1 MLLDAWVSS
10 RMEDVTKFDRAA
22 ANPPVAVC
30 RRPSPFTGKQRNG
43 CRFTLLSLCHCP
55 SRHCAYRAGNGKQIL
70 NGMNL
75 GKAKQKPPQTVRG
88 GARERRDVERR
99 IASYAPHPDERRMRG
114 DRRRNPFRRWRRV
127 RLGDLPVV
135 VVDQATTVRV
145 IVAHSMYR
153 RGLWRFPAFLT
164 STNGQVTHVCAF
176 DRAIRSMFLQSDA
189 IHADGMPHV
198 FASRMLCK
206 VGLPERVATTD
217 LFYAVNREAELCGA
231 TVYMLGATE
240 QVNARAAALVT
251 EKFPAL
257 RLLGRHHGYL
267 DSAEA
272 ERKVVDEI
280 SRLGPD
286 ILWVSMGVPHEQ
298 SFVVRN
304 RARLTSVGVIKTSGG
319 LFDVVSG
326 AKSRAPGWMQR
337 AGLEWLYR
345 LMTEPHYVGWRYLKT
360 SPSALYLLL
369 TRSN

>member
-1 MLLDAWVSS
+1 MNMA
-10 RMEDVTKFDRAA
+10 RA
-22 ANPPVAVC
+22 V
-30 RRPSPFTGKQRNG
+30 
-43 CRFTLLSLCHCP
+43 
-55 SRHCAYRAGNGKQIL
+55 
-70 NGMNL
+70 
-75 GKAKQKPPQTVRG
+75 QKPPRTVRG
-88 GARERRDVERR
+88 GARERRNEERR
-99 IASYAPHPDERRMRG
+99 TASYVPNSEERRTRG

-145 IVAHSMYR
+145 IVEQSMYR

-164 STNGQVTHVCAF
+164 STNGQVTHVCAY
-176 DRAIRSMFLQSDA
+176 DRSVRSMFLQSDA

-240 QVNARAAALVT
+240 AVNARAVAMVR
-251 EKFPAL
+251 EMFPGL
-257 RLLGRHHGYL
+257 RLLGHHHGYF
-267 DSAEA
+267 DSLAAEQST
-272 ERKVVDEI
+272 VDEI

-304 RARLTSVGVIKTSGG
+304 RSRLTSVGVIKTSGG
-319 LFDVVSG
+319 LFDIVSG
-326 AKSRAPGWMQR
+326 AKSRAPDWMQR
-337 AGLEWLYR
+337 TGLEWLYR
-345 LMTEPHYVGWRYLKT
+345 LITEPHYVGWRYLKT